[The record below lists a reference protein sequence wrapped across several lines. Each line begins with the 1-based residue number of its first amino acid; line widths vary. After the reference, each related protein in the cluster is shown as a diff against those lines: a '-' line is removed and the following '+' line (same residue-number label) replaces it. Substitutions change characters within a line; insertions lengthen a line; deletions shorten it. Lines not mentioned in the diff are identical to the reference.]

1 MMSETPTTAFR
12 TEFTDVSDRYFERL
26 ADCVESVRPGVEYY
40 GRDEAAFCGELERA
54 RRLES
59 DCDDLL
65 ATIRQTVG
73 QSMGPNF
80 TRVYFQPG
88 GVLELFARADETAN
102 HVETFLGELAAMEP
116 ALSAAATA
124 DFARMGDLLVEAVE
138 ALAVAIGDL
147 FAGPAH
153 RKVDAV
159 HDARA
164 TVADLES
171 RCDTIRQKLVSE
183 AFATDDTV
191 AALVVRELALWLDR
205 AMDAVE
211 DAVEQ
216 AVYFDSTAVSAT
228 ETAGPD

>member
-1 MMSETPTTAFR
+1 MSETPTTAFR
-12 TEFTDVSDRYFERL
+12 TEFTDVSDRYFDAL

-40 GRDEAAFCGELERA
+40 GRDEAAFCGELERV

-65 ATIRQTVG
+65 TTIRRTVG

-88 GVLELFARADETAN
+88 GVLELFACADETAN
-102 HVETFLGELAAMEP
+102 HVETFFGELAAMEP
-116 ALSAAATA
+116 TLSAAVTA
-124 DFARMGDLLVEAVE
+124 DFARMGDLVVEAVE
-138 ALAVAIGDL
+138 ALSRAIGDL
-147 FAGPAH
+147 FASPAH

-159 HDARA
+159 HDVRA
-164 TVADLES
+164 TVAEMES
-171 RCDTIRQKLVSE
+171 RCDTVGRKLVSE
-183 AFATDDTV
+183 AFATGDTA

-211 DAVEQ
+211 DAAEQ
-216 AVYFDSTAVSAT
+216 AVYLDSTAVSTT
-228 ETAGPD
+228 EAAGPD